1 MEKTIRKIITMM
13 TFVAL
18 LLGTV
23 QIINA
28 SKEVIETSAKIIVSG
43 SEDFYNNFALQ
54 SDIVKFFLR
63 QNFVT
68 KTVLMSIAFV
78 MYPLMAMVWFVQIKK
93 LVYKIQRKLK
103 FYKLKKLQKSGWAK
117 RPHSVRSLIMSY
129 KR

>member
-1 MEKTIRKIITMM
+1 MEKSIRKIIAMM

-28 SKEVIETSAKIIVSG
+28 SKEIIETSAKIIVSG

-54 SDIVKFFLR
+54 SDIVKFFLK

-78 MYPLMAMVWFVQIKK
+78 MYPLMAMVWFVEIKK
-93 LVYKIQRKLK
+93 FVYKIQRKWK
-103 FYKLKKLQKSGWAK
+103 FYKLKKMQKDE
-117 RPHSVRSLIMSY
+117 Y
-129 KR
+129 